1 MNPGLKGRDLR
12 DAFATDEYNVM
23 LVANKFQTGFDQ
35 PVLVALYV
43 DKRLSGVAAV
53 QTLSRLNRVAPGKD
67 QTYVLDFANTA
78 GDIVEAFEPYY
89 GATTL
94 ADPRG
99 RANGTRVHRSQYRYA
114 LRPGGYQLASLHA
127 VNPEGQERSRMRC
140 MELTEALVTQD
151 ITPFERERLREALE
165 EEVRRQLPAD
175 SQLLRVVDWDPAGG
189 HAVENPPGMR
199 KYRVAYETE
208 PRD

>member
-1 MNPGLKGRDLR
+1 MR
-12 DAFATDEYNVM
+12 V
-23 LVANKFQTGFDQ
+23 VACT
-35 PVLVALYV
+35 AV
-43 DKRLSGVAAV
+43 DDPPPK
-53 QTLSRLNRVAPGKD
+53 
-67 QTYVLDFANTA
+67 LDDWRKLA
-78 GDIVEAFEPYY
+78 GDMDGSCQAP
-89 GATTL
+89 
-94 ADPRG
+94 DP
-99 RANGTRVHRSQYRYA
+99 T
-114 LRPGGYQLASLHA
+114 LRPGGYPMASLHA

-140 MELTEALVTQD
+140 MELTEALVTED

-189 HAVENPPGMR
+189 HAVENAPGMR

>member
-1 MNPGLKGRDLR
+1 MSSFDIDVTRDGGWWMVHIPKLGGL
-12 DAFATDEYNVM
+12 T
-23 LVANKFQTGFDQ
+23 QSS
-35 PVLVALYV
+35 
-43 DKRLSGVAAV
+43 LS
-53 QTLSRLNRVAPGKD
+53 
-67 QTYVLDFANTA
+67 
-78 GDIVEAFEPYY
+78 
-89 GATTL
+89 
-94 ADPRG
+94 PRG

-114 LRPGGYQLASLHA
+114 HRPGGYQLASLHA
-127 VNPEGQERSRMRC
+127 VTPEGQERSRMRC
-140 MELTEALVTQD
+140 MELTEALVTED

-189 HAVENPPGMR
+189 HAVESAPGMR